1 MKRKNHAIFGSFGQF
16 DWKTYFFLKKPPFL
30 LPNPGESDILV
41 KHDPQT
47 GGITLAHT
55 DTRSQRRASG
65 SPSHSSRSGHSEY
78 PSRGRTRPSGGRRVQ
93 PTRRS
98 VKRRRHSIWFRL
110 YMVLVVIS
118 AIIVATYIGLH
129 LAIRAPEIPQ
139 TEPDPPPASGSQA
152 EQPAAPPEDPNAL
165 VRKEGV
171 YTFALLGK
179 DVKGSNTDTIIL
191 ARYDTVA
198 QTVGMVSIPRDT
210 AVHRTWSKYS
220 KINAAFYGSSPETL
234 KEEIQNTFGI
244 PVDYYILVD
253 PKGFIALV
261 DELDGVDV
269 YIPED
274 MNYDDPTPGEELHI
288 HYQTGTHHL
297 NGKQALEVAR
307 FRHNNDG
314 SGYTDTGRAEMHR
327 QMLVALAK
335 KVVSWNSIPK
345 VTAFV
350 ELFQTYVKTD
360 LSPSDMLFFAT
371 QAMGVDFSS
380 GITQGELTGR
390 GDGVVGNSKWCYV
403 FQPEDILPTLNEQL
417 NPYTRDLTADDL
429 DLPQPDRYL
438 QNY

>member
-1 MKRKNHAIFGSFGQF
+1 
-16 DWKTYFFLKKPPFL
+16 
-30 LPNPGESDILV
+30 
-41 KHDPQT
+41 
-47 GGITLAHT
+47 
-55 DTRSQRRASG
+55 
-65 SPSHSSRSGHSEY
+65 
-78 PSRGRTRPSGGRRVQ
+78 
-93 PTRRS
+93 
-98 VKRRRHSIWFRL
+98 
-110 YMVLVVIS
+110 MVLVVIS

-314 SGYTDTGRAEMHR
+314 SGYPMQDLDRIKTQQAF
-327 QMLVALAK
+327 LKAVADKLFSLQSVIK
-335 KVVSWNSIPK
+335 IPEFARIFSEN
-345 VTAFV
+345 VTSS
-350 ELFQTYVKTD
+350 D
-360 LSPSDMLFFAT
+360 NLSL
-371 QAMGVDFSS
+371 
-380 GITQGELTGR
+380 
-390 GDGVVGNSKWCYV
+390 GNMIW
-403 FQPEDILPTLNEQL
+403 FGNQTLNIGTENIHFTTL
-417 NPYTRDLTADDL
+417 PGEAKTVYGGSYFVLDADACLTLLNESFNPYKADLTTSDL
-429 DLPQPDRYL
+429 DIKRVG
-438 QNY
+438 

>member
-1 MKRKNHAIFGSFGQF
+1 M
-16 DWKTYFFLKKPPFL
+16 
-30 LPNPGESDILV
+30 
-41 KHDPQT
+41 
-47 GGITLAHT
+47 
-55 DTRSQRRASG
+55 
-65 SPSHSSRSGHSEY
+65 
-78 PSRGRTRPSGGRRVQ
+78 
-93 PTRRS
+93 
-98 VKRRRHSIWFRL
+98 
-110 YMVLVVIS
+110 
-118 AIIVATYIGLH
+118 
-129 LAIRAPEIPQ
+129 
-139 TEPDPPPASGSQA
+139 
-152 EQPAAPPEDPNAL
+152 
-165 VRKEGV
+165 RKEGV

-253 PKGFIALV
+253 PKGFTALV
-261 DELDGVDV
+261 DELGGVDV

-288 HYQTGTHHL
+288 HYQAGTHHL

-314 SGYTDTGRAEMHR
+314 SGYTATAVWTPPTRNASPPPRAPTPTPSSAACPR
-327 QMLVALAK
+327 GTTPSSPGTAAVSMLVALAK
-335 KVVSWNSIPK
+335 KVVSWNSLPK

-360 LSPSDMLFFAT
+360 LSASDMLFFAT

>member
-1 MKRKNHAIFGSFGQF
+1 M
-16 DWKTYFFLKKPPFL
+16 
-30 LPNPGESDILV
+30 
-41 KHDPQT
+41 
-47 GGITLAHT
+47 
-55 DTRSQRRASG
+55 
-65 SPSHSSRSGHSEY
+65 
-78 PSRGRTRPSGGRRVQ
+78 Q

-98 VKRRRHSIWFRL
+98 VKRRSHSIWFRL

-261 DELDGVDV
+261 D
-269 YIPED
+269 
-274 MNYDDPTPGEELHI
+274 
-288 HYQTGTHHL
+288 
-297 NGKQALEVAR
+297 
-307 FRHNNDG
+307 
-314 SGYTDTGRAEMHR
+314 
-327 QMLVALAK
+327 
-335 KVVSWNSIPK
+335 
-345 VTAFV
+345 
-350 ELFQTYVKTD
+350 
-360 LSPSDMLFFAT
+360 
-371 QAMGVDFSS
+371 
-380 GITQGELTGR
+380 
-390 GDGVVGNSKWCYV
+390 
-403 FQPEDILPTLNEQL
+403 
-417 NPYTRDLTADDL
+417 
-429 DLPQPDRYL
+429 
-438 QNY
+438 

>member
-1 MKRKNHAIFGSFGQF
+1 MILLKLF
-16 DWKTYFFLKKPPFL
+16 WEFLKIGLFSVGGGMATLPFL
-30 LPNPGESDILV
+30 YDLADSTGWYTYSQLADMLAVSESTPGPVGINMATYVGYTVGGIPGAVLATLGTILPGVILV
-41 KHDPQT
+41 
-47 GGITLAHT
+47 L
-55 DTRSQRRASG
+55 
-65 SPSHSSRSGHSEY
+65 
-78 PSRGRTRPSGGRRVQ
+78 
-93 PTRRS
+93 
-98 VKRRRHSIWFRL
+98 
-110 YMVLVVIS
+110 
-118 AIIVATYIGLH
+118 
-129 LAIRAPEIPQ
+129 
-139 TEPDPPPASGSQA
+139 
-152 EQPAAPPEDPNAL
+152 
-165 VRKEGV
+165 
-171 YTFALLGK
+171 
-179 DVKGSNTDTIIL
+179 IL
-191 ARYDTVA
+191 AKFLQKY
-198 QTVGMVSIPRDT
+198 RDN
-210 AVHRTWSKYS
+210 KY
-220 KINAAFYGSSPETL
+220 INAAFYGSSPETL

-253 PKGFIALV
+253 PKGFTALV
-261 DELDGVDV
+261 DELGGVDV

-288 HYQTGTHHL
+288 HYQAGTHHL

-360 LSPSDMLFFAT
+360 LSASDMLFFAT

>member
-1 MKRKNHAIFGSFGQF
+1 M
-16 DWKTYFFLKKPPFL
+16 
-30 LPNPGESDILV
+30 
-41 KHDPQT
+41 
-47 GGITLAHT
+47 
-55 DTRSQRRASG
+55 
-65 SPSHSSRSGHSEY
+65 
-78 PSRGRTRPSGGRRVQ
+78 
-93 PTRRS
+93 
-98 VKRRRHSIWFRL
+98 
-110 YMVLVVIS
+110 
-118 AIIVATYIGLH
+118 
-129 LAIRAPEIPQ
+129 
-139 TEPDPPPASGSQA
+139 
-152 EQPAAPPEDPNAL
+152 
-165 VRKEGV
+165 
-171 YTFALLGK
+171 
-179 DVKGSNTDTIIL
+179 
-191 ARYDTVA
+191 
-198 QTVGMVSIPRDT
+198 
-210 AVHRTWSKYS
+210 
-220 KINAAFYGSSPETL
+220 
-234 KEEIQNTFGI
+234 
-244 PVDYYILVD
+244 DYYILVD
-253 PKGFIALV
+253 PKGFTALV
-261 DELDGVDV
+261 DELGGVDV
-269 YIPED
+269 YIPEN

-288 HYQTGTHHL
+288 HYQAGTHHL

-350 ELFQTYVKTD
+350 GLFQTYVKTD
-360 LSPSDMLFFAT
+360 LSASDMLFFAT